1 MPDKNILLVDGR
13 EISLKVYGD
22 QDYFSLTDMVRQE
35 PRPDI
40 IIANWMRN
48 KDTLEFLGLWEKL
61 NNPAFNP
68 IEFDGFLEQ
77 SGRNRFALSPSD
89 WIDKTQATGLQVK
102 RGRNGGTYAHK
113 DIAFDFGAWISPS
126 FRYLLII
133 EFQRLKDKE
142 NNQQQRQW
150 SYRRFLSKVNYRLHT
165 DSIKEHLI
173 PKLEA
178 TQGGEWL
185 IYADEADLLNMAV
198 FGMTAKQWR
207 ETNPEQAQGGN
218 MRDFADLIQLN
229 VLANLE
235 SLNSVMIDAGT
246 DKAKRFD
253 LLRKTA
259 ISQYQRLSL
268 HPGLKRLEGE

>member
-1 MPDKNILLVDGR
+1 M
-13 EISLKVYGD
+13 
-22 QDYFSLTDMVRQE
+22 
-35 PRPDI
+35 
-40 IIANWMRN
+40 
-48 KDTLEFLGLWEKL
+48 
-61 NNPAFNP
+61 
-68 IEFDGFLEQ
+68 
-77 SGRNRFALSPSD
+77 
-89 WIDKTQATGLQVK
+89 
-102 RGRNGGTYAHK
+102 
-113 DIAFDFGAWISPS
+113 
-126 FRYLLII
+126 LII

-142 NNQQQRQW
+142 NNQQQLEW

-207 ETNPEQAQGGN
+207 VANPDLAKRGN
-218 MRDFADLIQLN
+218 IRDYADLIQLI

-235 SLNSVMIDAGT
+235 SLNSVMINAGT
-246 DKAKRFD
+246 DKPKRFD

-268 HPGLKRLEGE
+268 HPGLKHLKGE